1 MSDFRRR
8 LGFTLVE
15 LLVVAA
21 LFLLFFS
28 MVATGIRPNAVSQVR
43 QLSQD
48 LSSAILAAQTRA
60 LTSEAG
66 AGLMIVSSTTVLT
79 AQSPPYIVGTVS
91 GLTATSTSLAGTFTP
106 TNADA
111 ADLTTAYVVKLV
123 GGSGNAVTPWLS
135 FTPPG
140 TAVFNA
146 SLNQTMNNT
155 LLPTGVSRFMAA
167 RLPVLGAQALTVPK
181 FAAIDLRYSGVGM
194 VTADPF
200 GTLST
205 SGTVS
210 LLFDRNGCLDTLT
223 RTSGSPAT
231 ISAPA
236 PLYLLV
242 ASAADIAAN
251 TSLTSLT
258 SRWIAI
264 APDTGRV
271 TVATNVSVAF
281 SGAPTDAVINNAR
294 FNARQAITQGAR

>member
-1 MSDFRRR
+1 MSAFRRR
-8 LGFTLVE
+8 VGFTLVE

-28 MVATGIRPNAVSQVR
+28 LVATGVRPNSISQVR
-43 QLSQD
+43 RLSQD

-66 AGLMIVSSTTVLT
+66 AGLMIASSADVMT

-111 ADLTTAYVVKLV
+111 ADMANAYAVKLV

-140 TAVFNA
+140 TVGFSA

-155 LLPTGVSRFMAA
+155 LLPTGVNRFMAA
-167 RLPVLGAQALTVPK
+167 RFPTLGPAALTVPK

-200 GTLST
+200 GRLST
-205 SGTVS
+205 SGTVT
-210 LLFDRNGCLDTLT
+210 LIFDRNGCLDTLT
-223 RTSGSPAT
+223 RTSGSPAA
-231 ISAPA
+231 INAPA

-242 ASAADIAAN
+242 ASTADIAAN

-258 SRWIAI
+258 SRWIAV

-281 SGAPTDAVINNAR
+281 SGTPTDNDINNAR

>member
-1 MSDFRRR
+1 MSDARTR

-15 LLVVAA
+15 LLVVSA

-28 MVATGIRPNAVSQVR
+28 MVATGIRPNPVSQVR
-43 QLSQD
+43 RLSQD

-66 AGLMIVSSTTVLT
+66 AGLMIASGTTIMT
-79 AQSPPYIVGTVS
+79 TQSPPYIVGTVS

-106 TNADA
+106 TNADD
-111 ADLTTAYVVKLV
+111 ADLATAYVVKLV
-123 GGSGNAVTPWLS
+123 GDSGNAATPWLS

-140 TAVFNA
+140 TAVFNT

-167 RLPVLGAQALTVPK
+167 RLPIIGPAALTVPK

-210 LLFDRNGCLDTLT
+210 LIFDRNGCLDTLT
-223 RTSGSPAT
+223 RTSGSPAAINT
-231 ISAPA
+231 PA

-242 ASAADIAAN
+242 ASTADIAAN

-271 TVATNVSVAF
+271 TVAMNVRVAF
-281 SGAPTDAVINNAR
+281 SGTPTDSVINNAR